1 MDHESNIGKKVLNY
15 VLLDEQSDTFFI
27 KGSTMNELNI
37 RGFKIRAKLTTV
49 TDQETTE
56 GTKIKWPVACGKNEK
71 LEVLLPATYSR
82 KNIPA
87 RHDRIPRPDC
97 VRGWPHLQRIATELM
112 PCDRSVEVG
121 LLIGWNCMRAFK
133 PRDLTPGKNGEPYAR
148 RTVPGWSIIRGVNGH
163 CQDTSDSDSVLSQ
176 QSISQ

>member
-56 GTKIKWPVACGKNEK
+56 GTKIK
-71 LEVLLPATYSR
+71 
-82 KNIPA
+82 
-87 RHDRIPRPDC
+87 
-97 VRGWPHLQRIATELM
+97 
-112 PCDRSVEVG
+112 
-121 LLIGWNCMRAFK
+121 
-133 PRDLTPGKNGEPYAR
+133 
-148 RTVPGWSIIRGVNGH
+148 
-163 CQDTSDSDSVLSQ
+163 
-176 QSISQ
+176 